1 MTERQPNLDEQ
12 MKRSI
17 EQFDLLA
24 ASLGRALVE
33 AGVVL
38 QQGVI
43 NFAKAYQAAVED
55 YNRRV
60 AELRPGSGVQTGA
73 TDGNG

>member
-1 MTERQPNLDEQ
+1 MSEQQPNLDEQ

-24 ASLGRALVE
+24 TTLGRALAE

-38 QQGVI
+38 QRGAI
-43 NFAKAYQAAVED
+43 DFAKAYQAAVED

-73 TDGNG
+73 TDGE